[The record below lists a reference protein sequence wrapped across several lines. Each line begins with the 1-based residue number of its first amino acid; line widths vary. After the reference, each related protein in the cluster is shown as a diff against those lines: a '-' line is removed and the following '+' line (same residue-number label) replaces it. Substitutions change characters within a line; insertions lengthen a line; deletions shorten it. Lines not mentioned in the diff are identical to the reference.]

1 MLVSIAAILVSIAYP
16 SQAQALEIERWTAQ
30 SNQDGGSDVF
40 GGTETRLTFQGQTD
54 EGESVVEL
62 LLEMPEGS
70 KFPLESVKVKTLIG
84 LDVVECES
92 TVEGGGSNGV
102 KIVFPQGTPEGTLI
116 MVEVNGI
123 KFPSGGGSYGLQG
136 SYTTEDEVEK
146 TLSAND
152 VSPIVVVGLSP
163 AESLSRWL
171 ASQSWVQS
179 WNSVKF
185 LHLFFDPTI
194 IVVSVPSIF
203 SGWIV
208 ALALVLIGFPL
219 AIPLGLFWS
228 FLRMSGNRIL
238 KGIGSLYVNVIR
250 GTPLFLQI
258 YIAFLGLPL
267 LGLSL
272 NEFPLGVLVM
282 VMNSS
287 AYLAEIFRA
296 GIQSINKGQFE
307 ASRSLGMTGPQTM
320 LNVIIPQTIRRV
332 IPTMTSEFILLYKDT
347 SLLAAIGLG
356 EIMLFSKTLTAA
368 TGNVTPYI
376 VAAGFYLIVTL
387 PLTKLISIL
396 EAHMA
401 DRDAGVVK
409 TNKKKNSR
417 SGGDILVASH
427 ESGMA
432 MSFPDGDASL
442 NDKEALVLKN
452 PHKTRKP
459 MAPEEEARLD

>member
-1 MLVSIAAILVSIAYP
+1 M
-16 SQAQALEIERWTAQ
+16 
-30 SNQDGGSDVF
+30 
-40 GGTETRLTFQGQTD
+40 
-54 EGESVVEL
+54 VEL
-62 LLEMPEGS
+62 CSRCP
-70 KFPLESVKVKTLIG
+70 KVQSFLKRKLKHYVLRG
-84 LDVVECES
+84 RVES

-136 SYTTEDEVEK
+136 SYTTEYEVEK

-185 LHLFFDPTI
+185 LHLFLDPTI

-396 EAHMA
+396 EAHMEPTGM
-401 DRDAGVVK
+401 RGL
-409 TNKKKNSR
+409 SR
-417 SGGDILVASH
+417 RT
-427 ESGMA
+427 
-432 MSFPDGDASL
+432 
-442 NDKEALVLKN
+442 KR
-452 PHKTRKP
+452 KTRG
-459 MAPEEEARLD
+459 AVAIS